1 MGNIMMRF
9 FTSSQQQ
16 QEQEVAPPAE
26 SLSAPSIMEGR
37 RVKSSNETW
46 LRKCSHVQRAN
57 ASPEVLAKAKEKAER
72 SLRLSKVAKK
82 ASKLQKSNIMCQRSW
97 NTSVKEMAV
106 TKSAPAISMAER
118 SERMRHSSALA
129 KTRMETVQRIAQESQ
144 SDDEEGEA
152 TLDLMGAEM
161 GVQALV
167 PVEALEEEGQME
179 MQQLLE
185 QLREEPAEDAEVTA
199 KFELFEEYMKTVEKM
214 RDETFA
220 FWDEAKADFHATAVT
235 DITRKL
241 RTIDS
246 HENLGVE
253 FHPGRWFVYD
263 MTHKAGQ
270 NSGMI
275 GSILAMIKSRV
286 ELLARTED
294 CPICMEELH
303 ACGQEPHVLSC
314 CHKVCGECWSH
325 WAELQG
331 ERAFCPLCR
340 NEEFLGDLMR
350 RASTLAPEVGA

>member
-1 MGNIMMRF
+1 MG
-9 FTSSQQQ
+9 
-16 QEQEVAPPAE
+16 
-26 SLSAPSIMEGR
+26 
-37 RVKSSNETW
+37 
-46 LRKCSHVQRAN
+46 
-57 ASPEVLAKAKEKAER
+57 
-72 SLRLSKVAKK
+72 
-82 ASKLQKSNIMCQRSW
+82 
-97 NTSVKEMAV
+97 
-106 TKSAPAISMAER
+106 
-118 SERMRHSSALA
+118 
-129 KTRMETVQRIAQESQ
+129 
-144 SDDEEGEA
+144 
-152 TLDLMGAEM
+152 
-161 GVQALV
+161 
-167 PVEALEEEGQME
+167 EGQME

-253 FHPGRWFVYD
+253 
-263 MTHKAGQ
+263 
-270 NSGMI
+270 
-275 GSILAMIKSRV
+275 
-286 ELLARTED
+286 LLARTED